1 MQVKVIEFIKQGKIQ
16 SIKAQDSHQSLLNL
30 LRDQMRCT
38 GSKEGCAEGDCGA
51 CTVVVAQ
58 LKEPKLEGEQASIE
72 YTAINSCIAPAH
84 SINGK
89 ALWTIEDLNTDPI
102 IQNTKAQS
110 AKSTAIMLHPV
121 QESMVKCH
129 ASQCGFCTPGFVM
142 SLFARF
148 QQQRQN
154 TGFEAATIQSTL
166 SGNLCRCTGYQSIE
180 QAALQIDI
188 NQYPSSNKGVVNE
201 PQLKELLQVLKNK
214 TSSLAKVEN
223 KAPSQENAYYLPITL
238 LQLLKLR
245 QQLPQAQLIA
255 GATDV
260 GLWINKRM
268 MRFAQILDLT
278 QVKELQK
285 IELYPHHI
293 AIGAGVSLN
302 HAFAALVEQRPQ
314 LQAFFDRFAGHPVRN
329 AGTIGGNIGNGS
341 PIGDSMPVLIA
352 LGANLVLSRWNGKN
366 IEHREIALDQLY
378 TGYRRNILKPDEI
391 ISWIKVPT
399 ATGQLMQ
406 AYKISKRQE
415 DDISAVCLALEIEIE
430 NQTIT
435 KASMGLGG
443 VAATPVRAQQTQ
455 TFLVGKEW
463 SLETLQ
469 QASICLQNEFQPI
482 SDMRA
487 SSEYRSHVLGTLLQR
502 FWYDHQSQTLSNLNQ
517 L

>member
-16 SIKAQDSHQSLLNL
+16 SIKARDSHQSLLNL

-38 GSKEGCAEGDCGA
+38 GTKEGCAEGDCGA

-58 LKEPKLEGEQASIE
+58 LKDAQDGKQANIE

-89 ALWTIEDLNTDPI
+89 ALWTIEDLNTDPL
-102 IQNTKAQS
+102 IQTTEAKITDNT
-110 AKSTAIMLHPV
+110 TLMLHPV

-142 SLFARF
+142 SLFARY
-148 QQQRQN
+148 QHQRQN
-154 TGFEAATIQSTL
+154 SNFETADIQTTL

-180 QAALQIDI
+180 QAALQVDST
-188 NQYPSSNKGVVNE
+188 QFPSTTSGVVDQS
-201 PQLKELLQVLKNK
+201 QLHALLQILKDK
-214 TSSLAKVEN
+214 TNNLDKVEK
-223 KAPSQENAYYLPITL
+223 KAPSQENAYFLPTNL
-238 LQLLKLR
+238 LQLLQLR

-268 MRFAQILDLT
+268 MRFAQIIDLT
-278 QVKELQK
+278 QVTELQK
-285 IELYPHHI
+285 IEVYPHHI

-302 HAFAALVEQRPQ
+302 HTFAALVQQRPQ
-314 LQAFFDRFAGHPVRN
+314 LKAFFDRFAGHPVRN

-352 LGANLVLSRWNGKN
+352 LGANLVLSRLNGKK
-366 IEHREIALDQLY
+366 IEHREVALDQLY
-378 TGYRRNILKPDEI
+378 TGYRTNILKPDEI
-391 ISWIKVPT
+391 ISWIKVPS

-415 DDISAVCLALEIEIE
+415 DDISAVCMALEIELD
-430 NQTIT
+430 NQIIK

-443 VAATPVRAQQTQ
+443 VAATPVRAHQTQ
-455 TFLVGKEW
+455 DFLVGKEW

-469 QASICLQNEFQPI
+469 QSSLCLQNEFQPI

-487 SSEYRSHVLGTLLQR
+487 SSQYRSHVLGTLLQR
-502 FWYDHQSQTLSNLNQ
+502 FWYDHQGQMLCQLSQL
-517 L
+517 